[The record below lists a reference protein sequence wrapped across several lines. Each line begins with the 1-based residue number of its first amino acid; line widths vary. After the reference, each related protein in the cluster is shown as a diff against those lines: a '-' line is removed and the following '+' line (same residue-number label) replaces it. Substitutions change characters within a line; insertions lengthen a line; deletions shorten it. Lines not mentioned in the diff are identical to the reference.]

1 MAWRT
6 TLAKQGQMAAFKK
19 AATWGT
25 AAEVGANCGLPFKTI
40 SGLQKAQ
47 DVFEVTEVDLPVQ
60 YSAFLG
66 ANKPIDLTIAS
77 DMSYSPGALGT
88 LIAMVF
94 GTAGEP
100 TGEGDP
106 KTHTFRLADNSGKFG
121 TLAVGM
127 PGEIWEIPS
136 VKPYGWTIKMGGEGF
151 IESEIKA
158 IGDRLVIPA
167 SVNTDTKMNAVTYD
181 ARGNHCYSKQLK
193 LYINAQSGA
202 DFQESD
208 LIDINSFEC
217 SFSRSHQEAISIG
230 KNEISES
237 AATAPATAELKIGF
251 PMYGTDA
258 IAMIAKQTAATELKA
273 KIVLTGPIA
282 GTVGEGEEAE
292 DVPYEIAIYLPWLMI
307 KSSTGK
313 HDDIIS
319 ADMEFLAKAVAAA
332 PTGMSYGVPYMTITN
347 LRATDYLA

>member
-19 AATWGT
+19 ATTWGT
-25 AAEVGANCGLPFKTI
+25 AVKVGAGCGLPFKTI
-40 SGLQKAQ
+40 SGLQMAQ
-47 DVFEVTEVDLPVQ
+47 DVFEVTEVDMPVQ

-66 ANKPIDLTIAS
+66 ANKPIDLTITS
-77 DMSYSPGALGT
+77 EMLYSPGALGV

-94 GTAGEP
+94 GTAEEP
-100 TGEGDP
+100 TGSGDL
-106 KTHTFRLADNSGKFG
+106 KTHTFKLSDNNGKFG

-136 VKPYGWTIKMGGEGF
+136 LKPYAWTIKMGGEGF

-158 IGDRLVIPA
+158 IGNKLVVPA
-167 SVNTDTKMNAVTYD
+167 SANSETEMGAVTYD

-193 LYINAQSGA
+193 LYIKAQSDS

-208 LIDINSFEC
+208 VIDINSFEC
-217 SFSRSHQEAISIG
+217 SFSRPHQEAISIG
-230 KNEISES
+230 KNEIAES
-237 AATAPATAELKIGF
+237 AASGPANAELKIGF

-258 IAMIAKQTAATELKA
+258 IAMIAKQVAATELKA
-273 KIVLTGPIA
+273 KVVLTGPIA
-282 GTVGEGEEAE
+282 SGQ
-292 DVPYEIAIYLPWLMI
+292 DKYEISIFLPWLMI

-313 HDDIIS
+313 HEDIIS
-319 ADMEFLAKAVAAA
+319 ADMEFLAKAVTTA
-332 PTGMSYGVPYMTITN
+332 PTGMAYGVPYMTIKN
-347 LRATDYLA
+347 LRTTSYLA